1 MDFKVRPFKYLRGI
15 VRVPGDKSIS
25 HRAVM
30 LGALASG
37 DTFIEN
43 FLTGEDCLSTLRC
56 FSELGVKFTGPTEEG
71 ELIIHGRGPDALQE
85 PANVL
90 DAANSGTTM
99 RLLTGILAGLPLF
112 SVLSG
117 DQSLRRRPMRRIT
130 EPLKEMGAHIWGRQ
144 GGEYAP
150 LAIRGG
156 NLHGIS
162 YTLPVA
168 SAQVKSALLLAGL
181 LARGQT
187 VVTAPVV
194 SRDHT
199 ERMLKYF
206 GAQLEITGGTI
217 SVLGEQELFGRSL
230 KIPGDISSAAF
241 LLVAGTCC
249 PDSDITITDVGINP
263 TRTGILD
270 ILNQMGANLELR
282 NQREV
287 SGEPVA
293 DIRVKSSL
301 LRGAVISGDM
311 LPRLID
317 EVPVLAIAGAIASG
331 ETVIRDAAEL
341 KVKESNRLAV
351 LAGELRKFKVD
362 LEEIENGLIIRG
374 GRLLQGAVCSSHGD
388 HRLAMAMA
396 VAGLLAQGVTVVQD
410 AECAAISFPGFY
422 NVLNSLGEKG

>member
-1 MDFKVRPFKYLRGI
+1 
-15 VRVPGDKSIS
+15 
-25 HRAVM
+25 
-30 LGALASG
+30 
-37 DTFIEN
+37 
-43 FLTGEDCLSTLRC
+43 
-56 FSELGVKFTGPTEEG
+56 
-71 ELIIHGRGPDALQE
+71 
-85 PANVL
+85 
-90 DAANSGTTM
+90 
-99 RLLTGILAGLPLF
+99 
-112 SVLSG
+112 
-117 DQSLRRRPMRRIT
+117 
-130 EPLKEMGAHIWGRQ
+130 
-144 GGEYAP
+144 
-150 LAIRGG
+150 
-156 NLHGIS
+156 
-162 YTLPVA
+162 VA

-249 PDSDITITDVGINP
+249 SDSDITITDVGINP

-311 LPRLID
+311 LSRLID